1 MTSFDRFLEIY
12 VERRDSSSKAIQIPT
27 EKTSCHSRTNLRI
40 LAFFLD
46 LFLQA
51 FGFWEYG
58 TNGERGCINFATDS
72 WNRCGFLFLRP
83 AVQEYVNREALIGEN
98 QRVNLPSG
106 RARGRFFAFIL
117 SFVIWVVANCNGGGA
132 HGSPRK
138 LPVQ

>member
-1 MTSFDRFLEIY
+1 M
-12 VERRDSSSKAIQIPT
+12 
-27 EKTSCHSRTNLRI
+27 NLRI
-40 LAFFLD
+40 LVSFLD
-46 LFLQA
+46 LFLQV
-51 FGFWEYG
+51 FGFWEHG
-58 TNGERGCINFATDS
+58 TTGKRACINSATDS
-72 WNRCGFLFLRP
+72 WNRPGFLFLRL
-83 AVQEYVNREALIGEN
+83 AVQEYVNGEALIGEN